1 MKFMNIFAGCFVLAL
16 AACGQ
21 NQTTIKDVSG
31 TLVLGHEVRS
41 FTPEGSSQNYWIID
55 KTGNLMNEY
64 RKVTGSSII
73 NGKPVYALLTVE
85 DICKHS
91 DGFGTDYDG
100 TYNVL
105 KIISLSTHPVS
116 LTGSWVEPVPGMEN
130 MVQGFSLEENG
141 KASSVNMA
149 TLQYEKWQ
157 SSGKQL
163 VLSGKSIGNHQ
174 TIDFTTTYEIKE
186 LSPQKLVLEKDNQ
199 VFTFRRQEN

>member
-1 MKFMNIFAGCFVLAL
+1 
-16 AACGQ
+16 
-21 NQTTIKDVSG
+21 
-31 TLVLGHEVRS
+31 
-41 FTPEGSSQNYWIID
+41 
-55 KTGNLMNEY
+55 MNEY

-174 TIDFTTTYEIKE
+174 TIDFITTYEIKE

>member
-21 NQTTIKDVSG
+21 NFAADKEYLAG
-31 TLVLGHEVRS
+31 T
-41 FTPEGSSQNYWIID
+41 
-55 KTGNLMNEY
+55 
-64 RKVTGSSII
+64 
-73 NGKPVYALLTVE
+73 
-85 DICKHS
+85 
-91 DGFGTDYDG
+91 
-100 TYNVL
+100 
-105 KIISLSTHPVS
+105 
-116 LTGSWVEPVPGMEN
+116 WVEPVPGMEN

-174 TIDFTTTYEIKE
+174 AIDFTTTYEIKE

-199 VFTFRRQEN
+199 VFTFHRQEN